1 MMAEERM
8 ILSPTGYAVLLQELA
23 DLEAEH
29 ETRQAEFADTNYDVD
44 PSQEEAAYFDRRV
57 TKEHLEE
64 RIGHLKL
71 ILEQA
76 EVLEHDPDPDRIDP
90 GDQVTLWD
98 FTEKRERVFNIVSS
112 AETIYARDGIPG
124 REVSTESPV
133 GQALLGKQV
142 GDVIEL
148 DVPDGKAKYAIRKI
162 SPLST
167 PSRK

>member
-1 MMAEERM
+1 MAQERV
-8 ILSPTGYAVLLQELA
+8 ILSSTGYAVLQQELT

-29 ETRQAEFADTNYDVD
+29 VRRQAEFVDTKDDVD

-57 TKEHLEE
+57 EKEHLEE

-71 ILEQA
+71 VLDQA
-76 EVLEHDPDPDRIDP
+76 EVLEEDPDLSRVDP
-90 GDQVTLWD
+90 GDQVTVWD
-98 FTEKRERVFNIVSS
+98 FSEKGQQVFNVVSS

-142 GDVIEL
+142 GDVIEIE
-148 DVPDGKAKYAIRKI
+148 VPDGKAKYAIRRI
-162 SPLST
+162 EPLST
-167 PSRK
+167 LTRE